1 MKSFKKKGAPIFENI
16 LEITLK
22 WYIFTNILTQKSEK
36 NKKKVDG
43 DFQKW
48 TNFHFGKT
56 GNLKKVFKKKR
67 KKRFT
72 CKW

>member
-1 MKSFKKKGAPIFENI
+1 MTE
-16 LEITLK
+16 
-22 WYIFTNILTQKSEK
+22 KSEK
-36 NKKKVDG
+36 NKKKVDF

-56 GNLKKVFKKKR
+56 ENLKNVFEKKR